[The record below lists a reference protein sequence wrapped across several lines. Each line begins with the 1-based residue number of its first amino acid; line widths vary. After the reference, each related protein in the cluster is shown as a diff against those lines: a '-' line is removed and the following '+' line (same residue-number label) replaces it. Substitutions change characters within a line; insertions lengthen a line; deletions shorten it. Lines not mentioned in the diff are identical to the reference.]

1 MVLRENK
8 PGIRSSRSE
17 GDRMHSF
24 IAATILAL
32 YGLLAG
38 QLTTAAQVDKISETR
53 TDALADEPVPDVLR
67 AGLRQEVLV
76 AKIKSS
82 SRSLA
87 TSPIE
92 LKKLKSPNLPE
103 ELMMAMAQAPAVVS
117 RSSTPGV
124 SNAPVNAESR
134 RIQNIA
140 PEEMWNR
147 VTQCVLPKYPTLAV
161 DSHITGMVDIG
172 LRVSP
177 EGDVG
182 NNSRVLDGPPLFVRP
197 AMDAIRRWKF
207 RPNIVQGEVTW
218 SRIRVLVRFNT
229 DGTTAVDL
237 AHAILADD
245 FGDPGTPKLTAAA
258 VPRPAS
264 SRECEPMN
272 EPAQEPIFVN
282 GAYKV
287 GIGGIGFPR
296 CINCPDPSYSDQARS
311 AKVSGIVVLHLII
324 TAEGHTA
331 NIQVQRSL
339 GYGLDEEAV
348 KAVGSW
354 RFSPAIGLD
363 GKPVPVWTDIE
374 AQFRI
379 K

>member
-38 QLTTAAQVDKISETR
+38 QLTAAQVGEISETR
-53 TDALADEPVPDVLR
+53 TDALTNKPVLDILR
-67 AGLRQEVLV
+67 AGLCQEVLI
-76 AKIKSS
+76 AKMKSS
-82 SRSLA
+82 GCNLD
-87 TSPIE
+87 TSPTE
-92 LKKLKSPNLPE
+92 LKELKTTNLPE
-103 ELMMAMAQAPAVVS
+103 EGIMAMAQAPAVVS
-117 RSSTPGV
+117 RSSAPGV
-124 SNAPVNAESR
+124 SNAPANSESR

-147 VTQCVLPKYPTLAV
+147 VTQCVFPKYPALAF
-161 DSHITGMVDIG
+161 DSHITGTVDIG
-172 LRVSP
+172 LGVSP
-177 EGDVG
+177 DGDVD
-182 NNSRVLDGPPLFVRP
+182 NNSRVLDGPPLFVQF

-218 SRIRVLVRFNT
+218 SRVRVLVRFNT

-237 AHAILADD
+237 APAILSDN
-245 FGDPGTPKLTAAA
+245 FGDAGTPKLSAAA

-264 SRECEPMN
+264 SPECKPMN
-272 EPAQEPIFVN
+272 EPVQAPIFVN

-296 CINCPDPSYSDQARS
+296 CIACPDPSYSDQARS
-311 AKVSGIVVLHLII
+311 AKVSGIVLLHLII

-348 KAVGSW
+348 KAVGNW
-354 RFSPAIGLD
+354 RFRPAVGLD
-363 GKPVPVWTDIE
+363 GNPVPVWTDIE
-374 AQFRI
+374 ANFRI

>member
-53 TDALADEPVPDVLR
+53 SDALADEPVPDVLR

-103 ELMMAMAQAPAVVS
+103 ERMMAIAQAPAVVS

-177 EGDVG
+177 EG
-182 NNSRVLDGPPLFVRP
+182 
-197 AMDAIRRWKF
+197 
-207 RPNIVQGEVTW
+207 
-218 SRIRVLVRFNT
+218 
-229 DGTTAVDL
+229 
-237 AHAILADD
+237 
-245 FGDPGTPKLTAAA
+245 
-258 VPRPAS
+258 
-264 SRECEPMN
+264 
-272 EPAQEPIFVN
+272 
-282 GAYKV
+282 
-287 GIGGIGFPR
+287 
-296 CINCPDPSYSDQARS
+296 
-311 AKVSGIVVLHLII
+311 
-324 TAEGHTA
+324 
-331 NIQVQRSL
+331 
-339 GYGLDEEAV
+339 
-348 KAVGSW
+348 
-354 RFSPAIGLD
+354 
-363 GKPVPVWTDIE
+363 
-374 AQFRI
+374 
-379 K
+379 